1 MGKTLFLLD
10 GMALLYR
17 AHFAFISNPIRSSKG
32 VNTSAVYG
40 FLNVLLDLKEN
51 RKPTHLAVAL
61 DTSAPTERHKIFP
74 AYKAQREAMPEE
86 LALAIPEIHRLCKA
100 MDIPL
105 ISMDGFEADDIIGT
119 LARVAE
125 TKGFTTYMV
134 TPDKDFSQLVTPQTF
149 LFKPGRKGGAPEIE
163 GMDETCKRW
172 QIRHPNQVI
181 DILGLWGDASD
192 NIPGV
197 PGVGEKTA
205 IKLIHEYQSIESL
218 LENAGSIKGK
228 LGEKLI
234 ANKDKALLS
243 KKLATIDLNVPLD
256 FDETSM
262 ILTEPSQDLLK
273 PLILEWEFNTLGKR
287 LFGPSFKT
295 GHGFKPEK
303 NPKKQQDQVEL
314 DFSGNQASPEEA
326 NEVSSADTHF
336 KTISDVQ
343 HEYTCI
349 QTEPDLDNLIQKLK
363 QQDCF
368 CLDTETTGLDPK
380 TVELIGFSFCWEA
393 GTACY
398 LPVNGKGGLPDSVV
412 RDKLSAILTN
422 PNIKKVGHNLK
433 YDLSV
438 LAWNGYTVSGPFI
451 DTMILHSLVKPGQ
464 KHGMDVVAEALLGYT
479 PVSIESLIGPKGKD
493 QHSMKDVPLA
503 ALAEYAAE
511 DADVTWQLFENLH
524 PKIDLLNL
532 SRVFYDIEMP
542 LLPVLVSME
551 YEGIRLDTDSMVKF
565 SAQLLEIKTEL
576 EKEIHGIAD
585 SEFNIAS
592 PKQLGEVLFEKL
604 KLVEKP
610 KKTKTGQYATNENV
624 LQTLSA
630 EHEIVRKILEFRA
643 VTKLRSTY
651 AEALPQSIFK
661 ETDRIHTTFHQTA
674 TATGRL
680 NSQNPNLQNIPI
692 RRELGQEIR
701 RAFVPRRDGFC
712 LLSADYSQI
721 ELRIMASMS
730 GDPAMQS
737 AFETGGDIH
746 AATAAHVYKVNLENV
761 TKEMRRKAKTV
772 NFGVMYGISAFGLSQ
787 RLGIPR
793 KEAAEIIEHYFESFP
808 SIKDY
813 MEETLESA
821 RSKGYVETL
830 TGRRRYL
837 PDVQSANGTI
847 RSMAERNAINA
858 PIQGTAADMIKL
870 AMSAIW
876 RAMEERSFES
886 RLVLQVHDELVFDLE
901 ESEQQEIEP
910 LVRES
915 MIHALPLEVPIEVEI
930 GSGVHWLEAH

>member
-1 MGKTLFLLD
+1 MSKTLFLLD

-17 AHFAFISNPIRSSKG
+17 AHFAFISNPIRSSTG

-40 FLNVLLDLKEN
+40 FINVLLDLKEN
-51 RKPTHLAVAL
+51 HQATHLAVAL
-61 DTSAPTERHKIFP
+61 DTSAPTERHKIYP
-74 AYKAQREAMPEE
+74 LYKAQREAMPEE
-86 LALAIPEIHRLCKA
+86 LASAIPNIHRLCEA
-100 MDIPL
+100 MNIPL

-119 LARVAE
+119 IARKAE
-125 TKGFTTYMV
+125 TSGFTTYMV
-134 TPDKDFSQLVTPQTF
+134 TPDKDFSQLVTPQTY

-163 GMDETCKRW
+163 GVEETLKRW
-172 QIRHPNQVI
+172 QIEHPEQVI

-205 IKLIHEYQSIESL
+205 IKLIKEHHSIESL

-228 LGEKLI
+228 LGEKLT
-234 ANKDKALLS
+234 AHKEQALLS
-243 KKLATIDLNVPLD
+243 KRLATIDLNVPLD
-256 FDETSM
+256 FDEASM
-262 ILTEPSQDLLK
+262 ALSEPNEDLLK
-273 PLILEWEFNTLGKR
+273 PLIVEWEFNTLGKR
-287 LFGPSFKT
+287 LFGQSFKA
-295 GHGFKPEK
+295 GRGFKPEK
-303 NPKKQQDQVEL
+303 PAKKNQGQVEL
-314 DFSGNQASPEEA
+314 DFSGNQASQEEVED
-326 NEVSSADTHF
+326 NSSADAQL
-336 KTISDVQ
+336 KTIKDVP
-343 HEYTCI
+343 HDYTCI
-349 QTEPDLDNLIQKLK
+349 QTETELDDLISHLG
-363 QQDCF
+363 QQECF
-368 CLDTETTGLDPK
+368 CFDTETTGLDPK
-380 TVELIGFSFCWEA
+380 TVELIGFSFCWKSGNA
-393 GTACY
+393 YY
-398 LPVNGKGGLPDSVV
+398 LPVNGQDCLPESVIKE
-412 RDKLSAILTN
+412 KLSPILTH
-422 PNIKKVGHNLK
+422 PKIKKIGHNLK

-438 LAWNGYTVSGPFI
+438 LTWNGYQFTGPFI

-464 KHGMDVVAEALLGYT
+464 KHGMDVMAEALLGYT

-493 QHSMKDVPLA
+493 QLSMKDVPLA
-503 ALAEYAAE
+503 KLAEYAAE
-511 DADVTWQLFENLH
+511 DADITWQLFEKLR
-524 PKIDLLNL
+524 PEIETSGQ
-532 SRVFYDIEMP
+532 SRVFHEIEMP

-565 SAQLLEIKTEL
+565 SAQLLDIKSEL
-576 EKEIHGIAD
+576 EKEIHGIAGT
-585 SEFNIAS
+585 EFNIAS
-592 PKQLGEVLFEKL
+592 PKQLGEVLFENL

-643 VTKLRSTY
+643 VTKLRNTY
-651 AEALPQSIFK
+651 AEALPQSIFDK
-661 ETDRIHTTFHQTA
+661 TGRIHTTFHQAA
-674 TATGRL
+674 TTTGRL

-692 RRELGQEIR
+692 RRALGQEIR
-701 RAFVPRRDGFC
+701 RAFVPRGEGFR

-721 ELRIMASMS
+721 ELRIMASIS
-730 GDPAMQS
+730 GDPAMKS
-737 AFETGGDIH
+737 AFESGDDIH
-746 AATAAHVYKVNLENV
+746 AATAAHVYKVDLADV
-761 TKEMRRKAKTV
+761 TKDMRRKAKTV

-876 RAMEERSFES
+876 RTMEERSLES
-886 RLVLQVHDELVFDLE
+886 KLVLQVHDELVFDLK
-901 ESEQQEIEP
+901 ESEQEEIEP
-910 LVRES
+910 LVREL
-915 MIHALPLEVPIEVEI
+915 MIHALPLDVPIEVEI

>member
-1 MGKTLFLLD
+1 MSKTLFLLD

-17 AHFAFISNPIRSSKG
+17 AHFAFISNPIRTSKG
-32 VNTSAVYG
+32 LNTSAVYG

-51 RKPTHLAVAL
+51 RQPTHLAVAL
-61 DTSAPTERHKIFP
+61 DTSAPTERHKIYP
-74 AYKAQREAMPEE
+74 LYKAQREAMPEE
-86 LALAIPEIHRLCKA
+86 LALAIPHIHRLCKA

-105 ISMDGFEADDIIGT
+105 ITMDGFEADDIIGT
-119 LARVAE
+119 LARKAE
-125 TKGFTTYMV
+125 SEGFTTYMV

-163 GMDETCKRW
+163 GVEETLKRW
-172 QIRHPNQVI
+172 QIERTEQVI

-205 IKLIHEYQSIESL
+205 IKLIKEYHSIENL
-218 LENAGSIKGK
+218 LDNADSIKGK
-228 LGEKLI
+228 LSENI
-234 ANKDKALLS
+234 TANHDQALLS
-243 KKLATIDLNVPLD
+243 KKLATIDLNVPLE

-262 ILTEPSQDLLK
+262 IFSDPKEELLK
-273 PLILEWEFNTLGKR
+273 PLIIEWEFNTVGKR
-287 LFGPSFKT
+287 LFGQSFKA
-295 GHGFKPEK
+295 GRGFEPLKPKDK
-303 NPKKQQDQVEL
+303 NQAQVEL
-314 DFSGNQASPEEA
+314 DFFGNHEDATPETT
-326 NEVSSADTHF
+326 NSSDGAPL
-336 KTISDVQ
+336 KTIKDAPHQ
-343 HEYTCI
+343 YTCI
-349 QTEPDLDNLIQKLK
+349 QSEAELDACIESLS
-363 QQDCF
+363 QQEWF

-380 TVELIGFSFCWEA
+380 TVELIGISFCFQS

-398 LPVNGKGGLPDSVV
+398 LPIGGEGCLSESIIKEKLPP
-412 RDKLSAILTN
+412 LLTN
-422 PNIKKVGHNLK
+422 TKIGKIGHNLK

-438 LAWNGYTVSGPFI
+438 LLWSGYQIKGPFV
-451 DTMILHSLVKPGQ
+451 DTMILHNLVRPGQ
-464 KHGMDVVAEALLGYT
+464 KHGMDVMAEAHLGYT

-493 QHSMKDVPLA
+493 QLSMKDVPLTS
-503 ALAEYAAE
+503 LAEYAAE
-511 DADVTWQLFENLH
+511 DADITWQLFEKLKPEIEKLGQH
-524 PKIDLLNL
+524 
-532 SRVFYDIEMP
+532 RVFKEIEMP

-551 YEGIRLDTDSMVKF
+551 YEGIRLDTDSMIKF
-565 SAQLLEIKTEL
+565 SAQLLDLKTEL
-576 EKEIHGIAD
+576 EKNIHEMAGSD
-585 SEFNIAS
+585 FNIAS

-624 LQTLSA
+624 LQTLAA
-630 EHEIVRKILEFRA
+630 EHEIIRKILEYRA
-643 VTKLRSTY
+643 VSKLRSTY
-651 AEALPQSIFK
+651 AEALPQSIFEK
-661 ETDRIHTTFHQTA
+661 TGRIHTTFHQTT

-701 RAFVPRRDGFC
+701 RAFVPREEGFT

-721 ELRIMASMS
+721 ELRIMASIS
-730 GDPAMQS
+730 GDPDMKA
-737 AFETGGDIH
+737 AFESGEDIH
-746 AATAAHVYKVNLENV
+746 SATAAHVYKVDLQDV
-761 TKEMRRKAKTV
+761 TKDMRRKAKTV

-813 MEETLESA
+813 MEQTLESA

-837 PDVQSANGTI
+837 PDIQSANGTI

-876 RAMEERSFES
+876 NAMEEQSMDS
-886 RLVLQVHDELVFDLE
+886 KLVLQVHDELVFDLKQ
-901 ESEQQEIEP
+901 SEQADIEP
-910 LVRES
+910 MVREL
-915 MIHALPLEVPIEVEI
+915 MVNALPLEVPIEVEL
-930 GSGVHWLEAH
+930 GSGAHWLAAH